1 MMIKKNFL
9 FPILIIFIVFVFI
22 AASSNHIYKAGRNLY
37 VKIKLFSE
45 ILNTINNNYVEKV
58 YYDNLIENAVQGMV
72 TELDPHTKYLT
83 KEQFDEWNK
92 NYQGYSGIGISYD
105 VIDKKITVISV
116 FEGGPSDKAGIK
128 PGDRIVTINDES
140 AYGIKREEVPER
152 LMGPKGTRVKVEIER
167 SYWKMPHE
175 IIIERDDIHV
185 KSIPYIFMLNEN
197 IGYMYIV
204 RFSKTTEVEL
214 VEGLQYLLSKGMKK
228 LILDL
233 RNNGGGYLL
242 AAVGVADRFIEG
254 ERKIVYTRGRIKNS
268 YHQFFST
275 DKNIYTEIPVI
286 ILINRHSASAS
297 EIVSGSLQDWD
308 RALILGETSFGKGL
322 VQNQYIFDDGSALL
336 MTTARYYT
344 PSGRLIQRP
353 FNDKSQEEYYKEVLD
368 DSLRKVWEKDPT
380 RPKYKTM
387 ILGRGILGGGGITPD
402 FFLQTPEDTI
412 SDIVRDLYY
421 SKERLFF
428 TFAEKYIGS
437 DINVLKTDHEEYLK
451 KVDSQT
457 LFADFLNYIE
467 KKDVEYSVKDI
478 TEYKKDITF
487 LLKRAII
494 NQEWGNE
501 AGYKLTL
508 LRDAQLKESYN
519 FFSEAENLIEKRTKN
534 N

>member
-1 MMIKKNFL
+1 MVKKNFL
-9 FPILIIFIVFVFI
+9 FPILVIFIVFVFI
-22 AASSNHIYKAGRNLY
+22 TASGNHIYTAGRNLY

-45 ILNTINNNYVEKV
+45 ILNTINNNYVEDV
-58 YYDNLIENAVQGMV
+58 SYENLIENAIQGMI
-72 TELDPHTKYLT
+72 TDLDPHTKYLT
-83 KEQFDEWNK
+83 KEQFEEWNK
-92 NYQGYSGIGISYD
+92 NYQGYSGIGIRYD
-105 VIDKKITVISV
+105 IIDKKITVISV

-140 AYGIKREEVPER
+140 AYGITREEVPER

-167 SYWKMPHE
+167 SYWKIPHE

-185 KSIPYIFMLNEN
+185 KSIPYIFMLDKH

-204 RFSKTTEVEL
+204 RFSKTTEDEL
-214 VEGLQYLLSKGMKK
+214 VEGLQYLKSKGMEK

-242 AAVGVADRFIEG
+242 AAVGVSDRFIEG
-254 ERKIVYTRGRIKNS
+254 DRKIVYTRGRIKKS

-322 VQNQYIFDDGSALL
+322 VQNQYTFSDGSALL
-336 MTTARYYT
+336 ITTARYYT
-344 PSGRLIQRP
+344 PSGRIIQRP
-353 FNDKSQEEYYKEVLD
+353 FDNKSHEEYYKEVLD
-368 DSLRKVWEKDPT
+368 DSLRQIWEKDPA
-380 RPKYKTM
+380 RPQFHTM
-387 ILGRGILGGGGITPD
+387 ILKRNILGGGGITPD
-402 FFLQTPEDTI
+402 FFLKTPKDTI

-421 SKERLFF
+421 SKDRLFF
-428 TFAEKYIGS
+428 TFAEKYIES
-437 DINVLKTDHEEYLK
+437 DINELKTDYEEYLK
-451 KVDSQT
+451 KVDSQE
-457 LFADFLNYIE
+457 LFADFFNYIE
-467 KKDVEYSVKDI
+467 TKDVEYSVKDV

-487 LLKRAII
+487 LLKRAIV
-494 NQEWGNE
+494 NQKWGNE

-519 FFSEAENLIEKRTKN
+519 YFPEAENLIEKRTTN